1 MNWRILTGDCI
12 EQMREL
18 PDESIDAVVTDPP
31 YGIGFMGHEWDQP
44 GEYQG
49 DRVGQGGSRG
59 HWSSNGKEASGAAMN
74 AGRYDLPLTANQKFQ
89 RWTEAWAR
97 EAFRVLK
104 PGGHLLS
111 FAGTRTYHRMTS
123 GIEDA
128 GLEVR
133 DCIAWLFGSGF
144 PKGTDKNKIPEDW
157 EGWNTALKPAFEPI
171 AVARKPLIGTVAAN
185 LIRHGTG
192 AVNVDG
198 CRIEV
203 EDEHYARNH
212 SGDRGHAGTRTNE
225 QRGATDLRPGGGS
238 ASENGRWPANL
249 VLDPEAGAMLDEQT
263 GQLTSGFMAAGQQR
277 EGIGYH
283 GGLGNTVA
291 GDTYGDT
298 GGASRFFY
306 CAKTS
311 RAERDAGLEAFAK
324 KPLNWSNGEES
335 PGTFQAEG
343 VERTARNAHPTV
355 KPIALM
361 RWLIRLVT
369 PPGGALL
376 DPFNGSGSTGCA
388 AVLEGF
394 DYIGIDREPEYVAI
408 AEARI
413 KWWEQHPEGVD
424 VEDGLKAERKRQKVA
439 ESGQMGMFDEA
450 AA

>member
-1 MNWRILTGDCI
+1 MSWRIITGDCI
-12 EQMREL
+12 EKMRDL
-18 PDESIDAVVTDPP
+18 PNDSIDAIVTDPP

-49 DRVGQGGSRG
+49 DRVGQGGKRG
-59 HWSSNGKEASGAAMN
+59 HLSSTGAVAKGAALD
-74 AGRYDLPLTANQKFQ
+74 AGRYDLSLSANQKFQ

-128 GLEVR
+128 GFEVR

-144 PKGTDKNKIPEDW
+144 PKGTDKNKIPEGW
-157 EGWNTALKPAFEPI
+157 EGWNTGLKPAFEPI
-171 AVARKPLIGTVAAN
+171 AVARKPLIGTVGAN

-203 EDEHYARNH
+203 EDEQYARNH
-212 SGDRGHAGTRTNE
+212 SGDRGHSGTRTNE

-249 VLDPEAGAMLDEQT
+249 VLDPEAGAMLDAQT
-263 GQLTSGFMAAGQQR
+263 GELSSGFMAAGQQR

-324 KPLNWSNGEES
+324 KPLNWSSGEQS

-343 VERTARNAHPTV
+343 TERAARNAHPTV

-361 RWLIRLVT
+361 RWLVRLVT

-394 DYIGIDREPEYVAI
+394 DYIGIDREPEYVSI

-439 ESGQMGMFDEA
+439 ESGQDSLFGA